1 MQSDSIVPYTIGL
14 SYDGT
19 VQGRDPVMGAAAQ
32 GAAIVSVNGDV
43 VCRCEWGT
51 EVAAM
56 AYDLT
61 GDGKGLLRGVHALA
75 GVYVFLRKLYGV
87 CGRLLHEKLCDKW
100 HKALF
105 LGY

>member
-1 MQSDSIVPYTIGL
+1 
-14 SYDGT
+14 
-19 VQGRDPVMGAAAQ
+19 MGAAAQ

-87 CGRLLHEKLCDKW
+87 CAAGSCMRSFAARGIRPFSLAID
-100 HKALF
+100 ALVVRF
-105 LGY
+105 GL